1 MDPLSAAEADTGGL
15 FINGYQIVPIQTAL
29 IELDHLQ
36 PKTTLKADNS
46 TSKGYTSAP
55 SGKSDPNHGIH
66 VFTG

>member
-36 PKTTLKADNS
+36 PKTTFMTDNS
-46 TSKGYTSAP
+46 TSKGYSTCSIQ
-55 SGKSDPNHGIH
+55 KSQSKS
-66 VFTG
+66 